1 MNMLENR
8 DVMDL
13 SKLKKES
20 FMEYFGKMWR
30 FIPYDSSYSTNCN

>member
-20 FMEYFGKMWR
+20 FMEYFGK
-30 FIPYDSSYSTNCN
+30 IVVLYPL

>member
-20 FMEYFGKMWR
+20 FMEYFGE
-30 FIPYDSSYSTNCN
+30 NCSAFPL